1 MTIVVNEKKRGVEWL
16 TSKGDRCALI
26 NSLNYFPSH
35 YAAFLL
41 LYSVWFSCFFSS
53 LHFTSLSHSELS
65 VFVIGNR
72 CHNFFLSV
80 LFFFCEFAFDIF
92 GIYCSRKKLFILIFI
107 GALFAEG
114 SNLTFIP
121 FIAVA
126 ADFSFQRCSALVME
140 NKVKWKIKLLRIKE
154 SLKKENFSS

>member
-1 MTIVVNEKKRGVEWL
+1 MTIVENKEKRGVEWL

-35 YAAFLL
+35 YASFF
-41 LYSVWFSCFFSS
+41 SFIIRNSEWFSCFLSS

-72 CHNFFLSV
+72 CHNSI
-80 LFFFCEFAFDIF
+80 FFCEFAFDLF

-126 ADFSFQRCSALVME
+126 ADFSFHHCSALVMWK
-140 NKVKWKIKLLRIKE
+140 KVK
-154 SLKKENFSS
+154 